1 MNAHDVIFCT
11 APIVAK
17 NSTEQSTA
25 TGFFVKNQNEYYI
38 VTNKHVIEERDCIE
52 VICKC
57 QDAENLIYDK
67 QLNFNYIQ
75 SFTKY
80 HPEYDL
86 CIINIHNIINHIRQN
101 QMDIINYFIDLDS
114 QTDILYND
122 IESVITCGYPC
133 GFQDKFNH
141 LPLVNNGITST
152 SLNYNY
158 NGKQIFLTNTHI
170 YNGSSG
176 SPVFVKRENNYSF
189 VGINY
194 AIQPLP
200 YADDKLELID
210 ERYKQLFKYMSS
222 SVFSENIK
230 KNVLNELVNN

>member
-11 APIVAK
+11 TPIVAK

-52 VICKC
+52 IICKC

-67 QLNFNYIQ
+67 QLNFNYLQ
-75 SFTKY
+75 DFTKY
-80 HPEYDL
+80 HSEYDL
-86 CIINIHNIINHIRQN
+86 CIINISNIIDHIRQKK
-101 QMDIINYFIDLDS
+101 MDMINYFIDLNL
-114 QTDILYND
+114 QNDILYND
-122 IESVITCGYPC
+122 IENIITCGYPC
-133 GFQDKFNH
+133 GFRDKVNN
-141 LPLVNNGITST
+141 LPLVNTGITSI
-152 SLNYNY
+152 SLNYDY

-176 SPVFVKRENNYSF
+176 SPVFVKKENNYSF
-189 VGINY
+189 VGVNY

-200 YADDKLELID
+200 GADNKLEFV
-210 ERYKQLFKYMSS
+210 EEKYKQLFKYMSS
-222 SVFSENIK
+222 SIFSENIK
-230 KNVLNELVNN
+230 RKVLNELANN